1 MSGLFSSLS
10 SSVMALNAHSR
21 SIELAG
27 KNLANVSNPDYAR
40 QRVIYGD
47 RGTVVTPDGA
57 ESLGLEAL
65 GIQQLRDTLLDQQVV
80 REAALSAYYQAQQS
94 GYQRAQAGLGQNV
107 ASAGETA
114 GVTNSAGDTGIGA
127 ALDDFFNAFQ
137 SFASNPTDTGVRQAL
152 LQTTTVL
159 TDRLQLAD
167 KRLGQVQTD
176 LDAQIGADVTETN
189 RLLQSVADLNDQI
202 AQVEINHPGSA
213 VDLRDQ
219 RQAALEKLGAKL
231 SFESTEGADGQVQ
244 IVARDTASAPVVLVS
259 GSKVSGPITYDTSTT
274 PPTIKGGASATV
286 LRLSSGAIQ
295 GSLDAREGAVKTIR
309 TQLNALAS
317 QLVSSVNTAY
327 RAGGGTTDFFD
338 ATRTTAAG
346 IRLDA
351 SVTTTNLR
359 ASNSGLAGDNTV
371 ALAIARLATQKFSTA
386 LATPDQID
394 GTFTNFYAGAVS
406 GLGQAVAGATAR
418 VEDQQR
424 IEQLVRSQRDAVSG
438 VSLDEEMAN
447 LMKYQRAFQAS
458 SRVFET
464 IDNLLDVVVNQMGN
478 R

>member
-1 MSGLFSSLS
+1 MSGLFSSLNA
-10 SSVMALNAHSR
+10 SVMALNAHSR
-21 SIELAG
+21 SIEIAG

-80 REAALSAYYQAQQS
+80 REAALSAYYEAQQN

-107 ASAGETA
+107 ASAGSTS
-114 GVTNSAGDTGIGA
+114 GVNNSAGDTGIGA

-167 KRLGQVQTD
+167 KRLAQVQTD
-176 LDAQIGADVTETN
+176 LDSQVTADVAETN
-189 RLLQSVADLNDQI
+189 QLLQTIADLNDQI

-219 RQAALEKLGAKL
+219 RQAALEKLGTKFP
-231 SFESTEGADGQVQ
+231 FEGTEAADGQIQ
-244 IVARDTASAPVVLVS
+244 IIGRTAASAPVVLVS
-259 GSKVSGPITYDTSTT
+259 GSKVTGPVTFDTSTT
-274 PPTIKGGASATV
+274 PATIRGGSPATA
-286 LRLSSGAIQ
+286 LRLTSGSIQ
-295 GSLDAREGAVKTIR
+295 GSLDARNIGLTNIR
-309 TQLNALAS
+309 TQLNQLAG
-317 QLVSSVNTAY
+317 QLVLSVNTAY

-338 ATRTTAAG
+338 PAQTTAG
-346 IRLDA
+346 KIQLDA
-351 SVTTTNLR
+351 SVSATSLR

-371 ALAIARLATQKFSTA
+371 ALAIARLATQRFSTTN
-386 LATPDQID
+386 ATPDVID
-394 GTFTNFYAGAVS
+394 GTFSNFYAGAVS

-418 VEDQQR
+418 VEDQNR
-424 IEQLVRSQRDAVSG
+424 IEELVRSQRDAVSG

-447 LMKYQRAFQAS
+447 LMKFQRAFQAS